1 MPINPYLF
9 DLLGQLNLSLF
20 PETYFVFGS
29 PFKPGQGNRGAGS
42 QKQFDGIDR
51 PGKDFGTKY
60 KTGRTGA
67 MRDDFLIPSPN
78 KVSRDTLTK
87 LWQKFVKDDVTGLV
101 IKKCLYAAKHTD
113 TDDKIDAGL
122 KLSELQVMY
131 GHSSEAMTARYNKR
145 KREIEANESILSK
158 SPDFISKPTLHRV
171 A

>member
-1 MPINPYLF
+1 M
-9 DLLGQLNLSLF
+9 
-20 PETYFVFGS
+20 FGS